1 MFAEWLCVDAQDII
15 RATSHK
21 SFIFQFK
28 VIGIYQL
35 GELAV
40 LEKVRIGQRVYKR
53 YEAYIVDSFVH
64 GPAQF
69 AVLFISVISFTG
81 QDH

>member
-1 MFAEWLCVDAQDII
+1 MPDVFAEWLCVDAQDII

-40 LEKVRIGQRVYKR
+40 LEELKSVNV
-53 YEAYIVDSFVH
+53 
-64 GPAQF
+64 
-69 AVLFISVISFTG
+69 FISGMRLIL
-81 QDH
+81 